1 MKIELLEIS
10 GMVSALKALRLPY
23 NKEPMSEIDH
33 YLYAMDGSF
42 RQYNRIDF
50 DHEGKDIAL
59 MQKLIISGDEH
70 AKPLRGILAYLDI
83 TAPIDWW
90 VEAETYEAGHQRLF
104 SASTMNTEG
113 RGLKG
118 HALRREL
125 NSISFGREVRKID
138 YFSYQTLRRIVRQ
151 RYNHRKAEWH
161 FFIDAVRMLP
171 YAKELILVGLEDEMR
186 IHDAWMEDYLA
197 EKI

>member
-23 NKEPMSEIDH
+23 NKEPMSEIEH
-33 YLYAMDGSF
+33 SRHVRDGVFS
-42 RQYNRIDF
+42 QLNRIYF
-50 DHEGKDIAL
+50 DLEGKDIAL
-59 MQKLIISGDEH
+59 MQKLIVSGDEH

-161 FFIDAVRMLP
+161 YFIEAVRMLP
-171 YAKELILVGLEDEMR
+171 YAEELILVGLDDEMR
-186 IHDAWMEDYLA
+186 IHDEWMA
-197 EKI
+197 EYTAGRI

>member
-33 YLYAMDGSF
+33 SLFARGGVFS
-42 RQYNRIDF
+42 QLNRIDF
-50 DHEGKDIAL
+50 DLEGKDIAL

-118 HALRREL
+118 HLLREEL
-125 NSISFGREVRKID
+125 NKISFGREVRKID

-151 RYNHRKAEWH
+151 RYNHRKEEWH
-161 FFIDAVRMLP
+161 FFIDAVRKLP
-171 YAKELILVGLEDEMR
+171 YAEELILVGLEDEMR
-186 IHDAWMEDYLA
+186 IHDEWMEEYTA
-197 EKI
+197 GKI

>member
-23 NKEPMSEIDH
+23 NKEPMSDINH
-33 YLYAMDGSF
+33 TLYANGDIFKQQNGI
-42 RQYNRIDF
+42 NF
-50 DHEGKDIAL
+50 DLEGKDIAL
-59 MQKLIISGDEH
+59 MQRLIISGDEH

-104 SASTMNTEG
+104 SSSTMNTEG
-113 RGLKG
+113 KGLKG
-118 HALRREL
+118 HALREEL
-125 NSISFGREVRKID
+125 NKISFGREVRKID

-161 FFIDAVRMLP
+161 HFIDAVRMLP

-186 IHDAWMEDYLA
+186 IHDEWMEDYLT

>member
-33 YLYAMDGSF
+33 TLFARGGVF
-42 RQYNRIDF
+42 NQRNGIDF
-50 DHEGKDIAL
+50 DLEGKDIAL
-59 MQKLIISGDEH
+59 MQKLIVSGDEH

-118 HALRREL
+118 HALREEL
-125 NSISFGREVRKID
+125 NKISFGRAVRKID

-186 IHDAWMEDYLA
+186 IHDEWMDDYS
-197 EKI
+197 EGKI

>member
-1 MKIELLEIS
+1 MNIELLEIS

-23 NKEPMSEIDH
+23 NKEPMSDINH
-33 YLYAMDGSF
+33 TVYAMDGSF

-50 DHEGKDIAL
+50 DLEGKDIDL
-59 MQKLIISGDEH
+59 MQRLIISGDEH

-125 NSISFGREVRKID
+125 NKISFGREVRKID

-161 FFIDAVRMLP
+161 YFIDAVRMLP
-171 YAKELILVGLEDEMR
+171 YAEELILVGLEDEVR
-186 IHDAWMEDYLA
+186 THDEWMEEYLTG
-197 EKI
+197 KI

>member
-1 MKIELLEIS
+1 MKIKLLEIS
-10 GMVSALKALRLPY
+10 GMVSALEALRLPY
-23 NKEPMSEIDH
+23 NKEPMSDVKNTV
-33 YLYAMDGSF
+33 YANGDIF
-42 RQYNRIDF
+42 KQQNRIDF
-50 DHEGKDIAL
+50 DLEGKDIAL

-118 HALRREL
+118 HALREEL
-125 NSISFGREVRKID
+125 NKISFGREVRKID

-151 RYNHRKAEWH
+151 RYNHRKEEWH
-161 FFIDAVRMLP
+161 LFIEHIKTLP
-171 YAKELILVGLEDEMR
+171 FAYDFILVGLENEMK
-186 IHDAWMEDYLA
+186 IHDEWMEDYL
-197 EKI
+197 EGKI

>member
-23 NKEPMSEIDH
+23 NKEPMSEIGH
-33 YLYAMDGSF
+33 TLFARGGVF
-42 RQYNRIDF
+42 KQQHRIDF
-50 DHEGKDIAL
+50 DLEGKDIAL
-59 MQKLIISGDEH
+59 MQRLIISGDEH

-118 HALRREL
+118 HLLREEL
-125 NSISFGREVRKID
+125 NKISFGREVRKID

-161 FFIDAVRMLP
+161 YFIDAVRMLP

-186 IHDAWMEDYLA
+186 IHDEWMEEYLTG
-197 EKI
+197 KI

>member
-23 NKEPMSEIDH
+23 NKEPMSEIEH
-33 YLYAMDGSF
+33 SWHERDGVFS
-42 RQYNRIDF
+42 QLNRIYF
-50 DHEGKDIAL
+50 DLDGKDIAL
-59 MQKLIISGDEH
+59 MQRLIISGDEH

-118 HALRREL
+118 HLLREEL
-125 NSISFGREVRKID
+125 NKISFGREVRKID

-151 RYNHRKAEWH
+151 RYNHRKEEWH

-171 YAKELILVGLEDEMR
+171 YAEELILVGLEDEMR
-186 IHDAWMEDYLA
+186 IHDEWMA
-197 EKI
+197 EYTAGRI

>member
-33 YLYAMDGSF
+33 TLFARGGVFS
-42 RQYNRIDF
+42 QLNRIDF
-50 DHEGKDIAL
+50 DLEGKDIAL

-118 HALRREL
+118 HFLREEL
-125 NSISFGREVRKID
+125 NKISFGREVRKID

-161 FFIDAVRMLP
+161 FFIDAVRKLP

-186 IHDAWMEDYLA
+186 IHDEWMEEYSA
-197 EKI
+197 GKI

>member
-10 GMVSALKALRLPY
+10 GMVSALEALRLPY
-23 NKEPMSEIDH
+23 NKEPMSDINH
-33 YLYAMDGSF
+33 TLYANGDIF
-42 RQYNRIDF
+42 KQQHRIDF
-50 DHEGKDIAL
+50 DLEGKDISL
-59 MQKLIISGDEH
+59 MQKLIVSGDEH

-113 RGLKG
+113 KGLKG
-118 HALRREL
+118 HALREEM
-125 NSISFGREVRKID
+125 NKISFGREVRKID
-138 YFSYQTLRRIVRQ
+138 YFAYQTLRRIVRQ

-161 FFIDAVRMLP
+161 FFIDAVRKLP

-186 IHDAWMEDYLA
+186 THDEWMEDYLT

>member
-50 DHEGKDIAL
+50 DLEGKDISL

-113 RGLKG
+113 KGLKG
-118 HALRREL
+118 HALREEL
-125 NSISFGREVRKID
+125 NKISFGREVRKID

-161 FFIDAVRMLP
+161 YFIDAVRMLP

-186 IHDAWMEDYLA
+186 THEEWMEDYLT

>member
-23 NKEPMSEIDH
+23 NKEPMSEISH
-33 YLYAMDGSF
+33 TLFARGGVF
-42 RQYNRIDF
+42 NQRNGIDF
-50 DHEGKDIAL
+50 DLEGKDIAL

-118 HALRREL
+118 HALREEL
-125 NSISFGREVRKID
+125 NRISFGREVRKID

-171 YAKELILVGLEDEMR
+171 YAEELILVGLEDEMR
-186 IHDAWMEDYLA
+186 THDEWMVEFTA
-197 EKI
+197 GRI

>member
-23 NKEPMSEIDH
+23 NKEPMSEIGH
-33 YLYAMDGSF
+33 TLFARGGVF
-42 RQYNRIDF
+42 NQRNGINF
-50 DHEGKDIAL
+50 DPEGKDIAL

-118 HALRREL
+118 HALREEL
-125 NSISFGREVRKID
+125 NKISFGREVRKID

-151 RYNHRKAEWH
+151 RYNHRKEEWH
-161 FFIDAVRMLP
+161 LFIEHVKTLP
-171 YAKELILVGLEDEMR
+171 FADELILVGLDEQMNV
-186 IHDAWMEDYLA
+186 HDKWIESYNKG
-197 EKI
+197 EI

>member
-10 GMVSALKALRLPY
+10 GMVSALKALRLPF

-33 YLYAMDGSF
+33 TLFARGGVF
-42 RQYNRIDF
+42 NQRNGIDF
-50 DHEGKDIAL
+50 DLEGKDIAL

-125 NSISFGREVRKID
+125 NNISFGREVRKID

-161 FFIDAVRMLP
+161 HFIDAVRMLP

-186 IHDAWMEDYLA
+186 IHDEWMEDYLA
-197 EKI
+197 GKI

>member
-23 NKEPMSEIDH
+23 NKEPMSDINH
-33 YLYAMDGSF
+33 TVYANVDVF
-42 RQYNRIDF
+42 RQHNRIDF
-50 DHEGKDIAL
+50 DLDRKDIAL
-59 MQKLIISGDEH
+59 MQRLIIRGDEH

-118 HALRREL
+118 HLLRAEL
-125 NSISFGREVRKID
+125 NKISFGREVRKID

-151 RYNHRKAEWH
+151 RYNHRKEEWH
-161 FFIDAVRMLP
+161 YFINAVRMLP
-171 YAKELILVGLEDEMR
+171 YANELILVGLEDELK
-186 IHDAWMEDYLA
+186 IHDDWMKDYSA
-197 EKI
+197 YRI

>member
-10 GMVSALKALRLPY
+10 GMVSALKALRLPF

-33 YLYAMDGSF
+33 TLFARGSVF
-42 RQYNRIDF
+42 NQRNGINF
-50 DHEGKDIAL
+50 DLEGKDIAL

-118 HALRREL
+118 HLLREEL
-125 NSISFGREVRKID
+125 NKISFGREVRKID

-161 FFIDAVRMLP
+161 YFIDAVRMLP
-171 YAKELILVGLEDEMR
+171 YANELILVGLEDEMR
-186 IHDAWMEDYLA
+186 IHDEWMEDYLT

>member
-23 NKEPMSEIDH
+23 NKEPMSEIGH
-33 YLYAMDGSF
+33 TLFARGGVF
-42 RQYNRIDF
+42 NQKNRIDF
-50 DHEGKDIAL
+50 DLEGKDIAL

-113 RGLKG
+113 KGLKG
-118 HALRREL
+118 HALREEL
-125 NSISFGREVRKID
+125 NKISFGREVRKID

-161 FFIDAVRMLP
+161 HFIDAVRMLP
-171 YAKELILVGLEDEMR
+171 YANELILVGLDDEMR
-186 IHDAWMEDYLA
+186 IHDEWMDDYLT

>member
-10 GMVSALKALRLPY
+10 GMVSVLKALRLPY
-23 NKEPMSEIDH
+23 NKEPMSEISH
-33 YLYAMDGSF
+33 TLFARGGVF
-42 RQYNRIDF
+42 NQRNGINF
-50 DHEGKDIAL
+50 DPEGKDIAL

-113 RGLKG
+113 KGLKG
-118 HALRREL
+118 HALREEL
-125 NSISFGREVRKID
+125 DKISFGREVRKID

-161 FFIDAVRMLP
+161 YFIDAVRMLP

-186 IHDAWMEDYLA
+186 IHDAWMEDYLT

>member
-10 GMVSALKALRLPY
+10 GMVSALEALRLPY
-23 NKEPMSEIDH
+23 NKEPMSDINH
-33 YLYAMDGSF
+33 AVYANGDIF
-42 RQYNRIDF
+42 RQQNRIDF
-50 DHEGKDIAL
+50 DLEGKDIAL

-118 HALRREL
+118 HALREEL
-125 NSISFGREVRKID
+125 NKISFGREVRKID

-151 RYNHRKAEWH
+151 RYNHRKEEWH
-161 FFIDAVRMLP
+161 FFIEAVRMLP

-186 IHDAWMEDYLA
+186 THDEWMVEYTA
-197 EKI
+197 GRI

>member
-23 NKEPMSEIDH
+23 NKEPMSEINH
-33 YLYAMDGSF
+33 TVYANGDVFKQQS
-42 RQYNRIDF
+42 RIEF
-50 DHEGKDIAL
+50 DLDAKDIAL

-118 HALRREL
+118 HALREEL
-125 NSISFGREVRKID
+125 NKISFGREVRKID

-151 RYNHRKAEWH
+151 RYNHRKEEWH
-161 FFIDAVRMLP
+161 YFIDAVRMLP
-171 YAKELILVGLEDEMR
+171 FANELILVGLEDEMR
-186 IHDAWMEDYLA
+186 IHDEWMEDYLTG
-197 EKI
+197 KI

>member
-23 NKEPMSEIDH
+23 NKEPMSEISH
-33 YLYAMDGSF
+33 TLFARGGVF
-42 RQYNRIDF
+42 NQRNGIDF
-50 DHEGKDIAL
+50 DLDGKDISL
-59 MQKLIISGDEH
+59 MHKLIISGDEH

-161 FFIDAVRMLP
+161 HFIDAVRMLP
-171 YAKELILVGLEDEMR
+171 YAEELILVGLEDEMR
-186 IHDAWMEDYLA
+186 IHDEWMDDYLT

>member
-10 GMVSALKALRLPY
+10 GMVSAIEALRLPY
-23 NKEPMSEIDH
+23 NKEPMSDINH
-33 YLYAMDGSF
+33 TVYANSDIF
-42 RQYNRIDF
+42 KQQNRIDF
-50 DHEGKDIAL
+50 DLEGKDIAL

-113 RGLKG
+113 KGLKG
-118 HALRREL
+118 HALREEL
-125 NSISFGREVRKID
+125 DKISFGREVRKID

-161 FFIDAVRMLP
+161 YFIDAVRMLP

-186 IHDAWMEDYLA
+186 THDEWTEEYTAGR
-197 EKI
+197 I

>member
-33 YLYAMDGSF
+33 TLFARGGVF
-42 RQYNRIDF
+42 NQRNGINF
-50 DHEGKDIAL
+50 DLEGKDIAL

-118 HALRREL
+118 HLLREEL
-125 NSISFGREVRKID
+125 NKISFGREVRKID

-161 FFIDAVRMLP
+161 FFIDAVRKLP
-171 YAKELILVGLEDEMR
+171 YAEELILVGLEDEMR
-186 IHDAWMEDYLA
+186 IHDEWMEDYLT

>member
-10 GMVSALKALRLPY
+10 GMVSALKALRLPF

-33 YLYAMDGSF
+33 TLFARGSVF
-42 RQYNRIDF
+42 NQRNGINF
-50 DHEGKDIAL
+50 DLEGKDIAL

-118 HALRREL
+118 HLLREEL
-125 NSISFGREVRKID
+125 NKISFGREVRKID

-161 FFIDAVRMLP
+161 YFIDAVRMLP
-171 YAKELILVGLEDEMR
+171 YANELILVGLEDEMR
-186 IHDAWMEDYLA
+186 IHDEWMDDYLA
-197 EKI
+197 GKI

>member
-1 MKIELLEIS
+1 
-10 GMVSALKALRLPY
+10 MVSALKALRLPY

-33 YLYAMDGSF
+33 SLFARGGVFS
-42 RQYNRIDF
+42 QLNRIDF
-50 DHEGKDIAL
+50 DLEGKDIAL

-90 VEAETYEAGHQRLF
+90 AEAETYEAGHQRLF

-118 HALRREL
+118 HALREEL
-125 NSISFGREVRKID
+125 NKIPFGREVRKID

-161 FFIDAVRMLP
+161 HFIDAVRMLP
-171 YAKELILVGLEDEMR
+171 YAEELILVGLEDEMR
-186 IHDAWMEDYLA
+186 IHDEWMVEYTA
-197 EKI
+197 GRI

>member
-50 DHEGKDIAL
+50 DPEGKDIAL

-118 HALRREL
+118 HLLREEL
-125 NSISFGREVRKID
+125 NKISFGTDVRKID

-151 RYNHRKAEWH
+151 RYNHRKEEWH
-161 FFIDAVRMLP
+161 YFIDAVRTLP
-171 YAKELILVGLEDEMR
+171 YANELILVGLEDEMR
-186 IHDAWMEDYLA
+186 IHDEWMEDYS
-197 EKI
+197 EGKI

>member
-1 MKIELLEIS
+1 MKIKLLEIS

-33 YLYAMDGSF
+33 YLYAMDGSL

-50 DHEGKDIAL
+50 DLEGKDIAL

-118 HALRREL
+118 HLLRAEL
-125 NSISFGREVRKID
+125 NKISFGREVRKID

-151 RYNHRKAEWH
+151 RYNHRKEEWH
-161 FFIDAVRMLP
+161 FFINDIRMLP
-171 YAKELILVGLEDEMR
+171 YANELILVGLEDELK
-186 IHDAWMEDYLA
+186 IHDDWMKDYSA
-197 EKI
+197 YRI

>member
-23 NKEPMSEIDH
+23 NKEPMSEIEH
-33 YLYAMDGSF
+33 SRHERDGVFS
-42 RQYNRIDF
+42 QLNRIDF
-50 DHEGKDIAL
+50 DLEGKDIAL

-90 VEAETYEAGHQRLF
+90 VESETYEAGHQRLF

-113 RGLKG
+113 KGLKG
-118 HALRREL
+118 HALREEL
-125 NSISFGREVRKID
+125 NKISFGREVRKID

-151 RYNHRKAEWH
+151 RYNHRKEEWH
-161 FFIDAVRMLP
+161 YFIEAVRKLP
-171 YAKELILVGLEDEMR
+171 YAKELILVGLEDEIK
-186 IHDAWMEDYLA
+186 IHDEWMDDYLT

>member
-23 NKEPMSEIDH
+23 NKEPMSEIEH
-33 YLYAMDGSF
+33 SWHERDGVFS
-42 RQYNRIDF
+42 QLNRIDF
-50 DHEGKDIAL
+50 DLEGKDIAL
-59 MQKLIISGDEH
+59 MQRLIISGDEH

-118 HALRREL
+118 HLLREEL
-125 NSISFGREVRKID
+125 NKISFGREVRKID

-151 RYNHRKAEWH
+151 RYNHRKEEWH
-161 FFIDAVRMLP
+161 FFIDAVRKLP
-171 YAKELILVGLEDEMR
+171 YANELILVGLEDEMR
-186 IHDAWMEDYLA
+186 IHDAWMEDYLTG
-197 EKI
+197 KI

>member
-42 RQYNRIDF
+42 RQYNRIYF
-50 DHEGKDIAL
+50 DLEGKDIAL

-118 HALRREL
+118 HALREEL
-125 NSISFGREVRKID
+125 NKISFGREVRKID

-161 FFIDAVRMLP
+161 YFINAVRMLP
-171 YAKELILVGLEDEMR
+171 YAEELILVGLEDELR
-186 IHDAWMEDYLA
+186 IHDEWMEDYLT

>member
-23 NKEPMSEIDH
+23 NKEPISEIRH
-33 YLYAMDGSF
+33 TLFARGGVFNQRDGI
-42 RQYNRIDF
+42 NF
-50 DHEGKDIAL
+50 DLEGKDIAL

-118 HALRREL
+118 HALREEL
-125 NSISFGREVRKID
+125 DKISFGREVRKID

-161 FFIDAVRMLP
+161 YFIDAVRMLP

-186 IHDAWMEDYLA
+186 IHDEWMEDYLA
-197 EKI
+197 GKI

>member
-23 NKEPMSEIDH
+23 NKEPMSEIGH
-33 YLYAMDGSF
+33 TLFARDGVFS
-42 RQYNRIDF
+42 QLNRIDF
-50 DHEGKDIAL
+50 DPEGKDISL

-113 RGLKG
+113 KGLKG
-118 HALRREL
+118 HLLRAEL
-125 NSISFGREVRKID
+125 NKISFGREVRKID

-161 FFIDAVRMLP
+161 HFIDAVRRLP
-171 YAKELILVGLEDEMR
+171 YAEELILVGLEDEMR
-186 IHDAWMEDYLA
+186 IHDEWMEDYLT

>member
-1 MKIELLEIS
+1 MKIEPLEIS

-23 NKEPMSEIDH
+23 NKEPMSEISH
-33 YLYAMDGSF
+33 TLFARGGVF
-42 RQYNRIDF
+42 NQRNGINF
-50 DHEGKDIAL
+50 DLEGKDISL

-118 HALRREL
+118 HALREEL
-125 NSISFGREVRKID
+125 DKISFGREVRKID

-151 RYNHRKAEWH
+151 RYNHRKEEWH
-161 FFIDAVRMLP
+161 FFIDAVRTLP
-171 YAKELILVGLEDEMR
+171 YAKELILVGLEDEMS
-186 IHDAWMEDYLA
+186 IHDEWMEDYLT

>member
-23 NKEPMSEIDH
+23 NKEPMSEISH
-33 YLYAMDGSF
+33 TLFARGGVF
-42 RQYNRIDF
+42 NQRNGINF
-50 DHEGKDIAL
+50 DLEGKDIAL
-59 MQKLIISGDEH
+59 MQRLIISGDEH

-118 HALRREL
+118 HALREEL
-125 NSISFGREVRKID
+125 NKISFGREVRKID

-161 FFIDAVRMLP
+161 FFIDAVRKLP
-171 YAKELILVGLEDEMR
+171 YAEELILVGLEDEMR
-186 IHDAWMEDYLA
+186 IHDEWMEDYL
-197 EKI
+197 EGKI

>member
-23 NKEPMSEIDH
+23 NKEPMSEINNT
-33 YLYAMDGSF
+33 LFARNGVF
-42 RQYNRIDF
+42 NQRNVINF
-50 DHEGKDIAL
+50 DLEGKDIAL

-118 HALRREL
+118 HALREEL
-125 NSISFGREVRKID
+125 NKIPFGREVRKID

-151 RYNHRKAEWH
+151 RYNHRKEEWH

-171 YAKELILVGLEDEMR
+171 YAEALILVGLEDEMR
-186 IHDAWMEDYLA
+186 IHDEWMEDYLTG
-197 EKI
+197 KI

>member
-23 NKEPMSEIDH
+23 NKEPMSEIGH
-33 YLYAMDGSF
+33 NLYAMDGSF

-50 DHEGKDIAL
+50 DLEGKDIAL

-118 HALRREL
+118 HLLREEL
-125 NSISFGREVRKID
+125 NKISFGREVRKID

-151 RYNHRKAEWH
+151 RYNHRKEEWH

-186 IHDAWMEDYLA
+186 IHDEWMVEYTA
-197 EKI
+197 GRI

>member
-33 YLYAMDGSF
+33 YLYANGDIF
-42 RQYNRIDF
+42 RQQNRIDF
-50 DHEGKDIAL
+50 DLEGKDIAL

-118 HALRREL
+118 HALREEL
-125 NSISFGREVRKID
+125 NKISFGREVRKID
-138 YFSYQTLRRIVRQ
+138 YFSYQTLRRIVCQ
-151 RYNHRKAEWH
+151 RYILRKEEWH
-161 FFIDAVRMLP
+161 FFIDAVRRLP
-171 YAKELILVGLEDEMR
+171 YAEELILVGLEDEMR
-186 IHDAWMEDYLA
+186 IHDEWMNDYL
-197 EKI
+197 EGKI

>member
-23 NKEPMSEIDH
+23 NKEPMSEIEH
-33 YLYAMDGSF
+33 SWHERDGVFS
-42 RQYNRIDF
+42 QLNRIYF
-50 DHEGKDIAL
+50 DLDGKDIAL
-59 MQKLIISGDEH
+59 MQKLIVSGDEH

-113 RGLKG
+113 KGLKG
-118 HALRREL
+118 HALREEL
-125 NSISFGREVRKID
+125 NKISFGREVRKID

-151 RYNHRKAEWH
+151 RYNHRKEEWH
-161 FFIDAVRMLP
+161 FFIDAVRRLP

-186 IHDAWMEDYLA
+186 IHDEWMEDYLA
-197 EKI
+197 GKI

>member
-10 GMVSALKALRLPY
+10 GMVPAIEALRLPY
-23 NKEPMSEIDH
+23 NKEPMSDINH
-33 YLYAMDGSF
+33 TVYATGDLF
-42 RQYNRIDF
+42 KQQHRIYF
-50 DHEGKDIAL
+50 DLDGKDIAL
-59 MQKLIISGDEH
+59 MQRLIISGDEH

-118 HALRREL
+118 HALREEL
-125 NSISFGREVRKID
+125 NKISFGREVRKID
-138 YFSYQTLRRIVRQ
+138 YFSYQTLRRIARQ

-161 FFIDAVRMLP
+161 YFIDAVRMLP
-171 YAKELILVGLEDEMR
+171 YANELILVGLEDEMR
-186 IHDAWMEDYLA
+186 THEEWMVEFTA
-197 EKI
+197 GRI